1 MKSKNLIG
9 ILIAMTV
16 LITPSY
22 AQLGSQYFDNTNF
35 DNSTITKTELDIVQ
49 SEFSDPGILP
59 DSPLYV
65 FKRLG
70 EGLKLLFTFN
80 PESKAKLHLGYA
92 KIRLAEA
99 KSMANQNKTA
109 MAQQSI
115 DEFSKEMDKINS
127 TSGNNSVV
135 RERDAVLDKSSIVLG
150 LVLDKAPD
158 HAKPSI
164 EAALNKSIEK
174 SVEIRLGGKNN
185 EGFNKTLE
193 KEKGRNKEMRSVIRG
208 HLREEELNDSLNRT
222 ANTTTSSSQNMT
234 SDIGENH
241 NETEI

>member
-9 ILIAMTV
+9 ILVAMAV
-16 LITPSY
+16 LITPTY

-35 DNSTITKTELDIVQ
+35 DNNTITKTELDIVQ

-70 EGLKLLFTFN
+70 EGLKLLFAS
-80 PESKAKLHLGYA
+80 PGEKAKLHLGYA

-99 KSMANQNKTA
+99 KSMANQNKTT

-127 TSGNNSVV
+127 TLENNSVI
-135 RERDAVLDKSSIVLG
+135 RERDAILDKSSIVLG

-158 HAKPSI
+158 HAKMAI

-174 SVEIRLGGKNN
+174 SVEIRLGGKNR
-185 EGFNKTLE
+185 EDFNKTLE
-193 KEKGRNKEMRSVIRG
+193 KEKGRNKEMRAVIRER
-208 HLREEELNDSLNRT
+208 LREETD
-222 ANTTTSSSQNMT
+222 
-234 SDIGENH
+234 
-241 NETEI
+241 TEI